1 MKKRIFAAVLAC
13 ALLSGCGPVVLED
26 GGQTA
31 ERITVA
37 YVPLD
42 ERPDN
47 LERAVYLAE
56 SLGYTL
62 AMPETDD
69 YRTRLQDQPLNE
81 NGTQYGDRAD
91 LYEWVLDQEEAGC
104 DRYILSMDQLLSG
117 GLVNSRSMWESEPVT
132 LSDGTTLTEAELLDH
147 LLTTLAEDKNNE
159 VWLLESVM
167 RLAPTVGYD
176 HWDLDGYNALRSYGM
191 VGRPQVKKSTKGAG
205 LFSMAWANL
214 GRSRSKTV
222 VTVLSLSLAVVLLN
236 MTVTFTGGFDM
247 DKYLANN
254 VVSDFILA
262 DAGYFQ
268 VGGDLFHAGMSLPE
282 DAIKTVTA
290 QGGVANGGRI
300 YGRTSNIQEFVDEDY
315 YRSIW
320 SRWNPADVVDQLVAR
335 EDRNEAGQLSVN
347 AQLFG
352 MEPFALDQLT
362 VLEGD
367 LSKLHD
373 PDGRYIAAVYGEDD
387 YGNPEMGSHW
397 ARLGDTVTLRYVD
410 EIEYYYT
417 DTGEIIADFDQVD
430 PDGAR
435 DFDSRVVSYRDVEY
449 TVAALVSVPHAISY
463 RYYGSDEFVL
473 NAQTFIQDT
482 GTDKVMLYA
491 FNMEDDAANDAM
503 ESFLADYTET
513 QAPQYDYESKATY
526 EAEFESFRSMFF
538 LLGSVLSFIVG
549 LVGILNFFNAILTGI
564 LTRRR
569 EFAVLQSVGMTGRQ
583 LKTMLVWE
591 GLLYGIGTIGL
602 AVLLSV
608 VAGPQLGTAMNSMF
622 WFFSYR
628 FTLLPILAV
637 LPVFL
642 LLGVTLPLGVY
653 HFVAKSTIVER
664 LRETE

>member
-1 MKKRIFAAVLAC
+1 M
-13 ALLSGCGPVVLED
+13 
-26 GGQTA
+26 
-31 ERITVA
+31 
-37 YVPLD
+37 
-42 ERPDN
+42 
-47 LERAVYLAE
+47 
-56 SLGYTL
+56 
-62 AMPETDD
+62 
-69 YRTRLQDQPLNE
+69 
-81 NGTQYGDRAD
+81 
-91 LYEWVLDQEEAGC
+91 
-104 DRYILSMDQLLSG
+104 
-117 GLVNSRSMWESEPVT
+117 
-132 LSDGTTLTEAELLDH
+132 
-147 LLTTLAEDKNNE
+147 
-159 VWLLESVM
+159 
-167 RLAPTVGYD
+167 
-176 HWDLDGYNALRSYGM
+176 
-191 VGRPQVKKSTKGAG
+191 
-205 LFSMAWANL
+205 
-214 GRSRSKTV
+214 
-222 VTVLSLSLAVVLLN
+222 
-236 MTVTFTGGFDM
+236 
-247 DKYLANN
+247 
-254 VVSDFILA
+254 
-262 DAGYFQ
+262 
-268 VGGDLFHAGMSLPE
+268 
-282 DAIKTVTA
+282 
-290 QGGVANGGRI
+290 
-300 YGRTSNIQEFVDEDY
+300 
-315 YRSIW
+315 
-320 SRWNPADVVDQLVAR
+320 
-335 EDRNEAGQLSVN
+335 
-347 AQLFG
+347 
-352 MEPFALDQLT
+352 
-362 VLEGD
+362 
-367 LSKLHD
+367 
-373 PDGRYIAAVYGEDD
+373 
-387 YGNPEMGSHW
+387 
-397 ARLGDTVTLRYVD
+397 
-410 EIEYYYT
+410 
-417 DTGEIIADFDQVD
+417 D

-637 LPVFL
+637 LPVLL

>member
-1 MKKRIFAAVLAC
+1 MAAKVSPVEAVRYTEGSGSIPKK
-13 ALLSGCGPVVLED
+13 
-26 GGQTA
+26 
-31 ERITVA
+31 
-37 YVPLD
+37 
-42 ERPDN
+42 
-47 LERAVYLAE
+47 
-56 SLGYTL
+56 
-62 AMPETDD
+62 
-69 YRTRLQDQPLNE
+69 
-81 NGTQYGDRAD
+81 
-91 LYEWVLDQEEAGC
+91 
-104 DRYILSMDQLLSG
+104 
-117 GLVNSRSMWESEPVT
+117 
-132 LSDGTTLTEAELLDH
+132 
-147 LLTTLAEDKNNE
+147 
-159 VWLLESVM
+159 
-167 RLAPTVGYD
+167 
-176 HWDLDGYNALRSYGM
+176 
-191 VGRPQVKKSTKGAG
+191 QVKKSTKGAG

-290 QGGVANGGRI
+290 QGGVADGGRI

-373 PDGRYIAAVYGEDD
+373 PDERYIAAVYGEDD

-591 GLLYGIGTIGL
+591 GLLYGIGAIGL